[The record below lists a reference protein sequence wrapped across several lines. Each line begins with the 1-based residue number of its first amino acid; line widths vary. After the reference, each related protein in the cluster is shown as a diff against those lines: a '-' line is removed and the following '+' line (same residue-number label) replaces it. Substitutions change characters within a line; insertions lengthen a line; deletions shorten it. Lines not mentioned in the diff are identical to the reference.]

1 MGGTHALKQK
11 YKDFKLMLLARYPM
25 CEVCNIAVATQVD
38 HALYHVHGGKFDSI
52 ENCRSC
58 CPACNTGYGD
68 NANARLSKKAH
79 WKKRCEELGR
89 GHMLQWNSQIPKWRR
104 EGFE

>member
-1 MGGTHALKQK
+1 MNPKYKALK
-11 YKDFKLMLLARYPM
+11 LRLLRLYPM
-25 CEVCNIAVATQVD
+25 CEVCNNENMTQVD
-38 HALYHVHGGKFDSI
+38 HALYHIHGGIYDSM

-58 CPACNTGYGD
+58 CPNCNTGYGD

-89 GHMLQWNSQIPKWRR
+89 EHMLQWNSQLPKWRR